1 MNEERGVSRKNVKV
15 DRIAIC
21 PKYGCEYMTRV
32 KPLKFRFFGFGKHPK
47 CNKHHLHLIYVDEMI
62 GNFTDAA
69 LACFF
74 DKSALPP
81 SELIEEIR
89 LKFPQEIKLFIRGW
103 VYCITIGRGAPI
115 VSGYMDGISNGYL
128 KQLSRKQKKVLR
140 KTDDGNSDKIS
151 RAIKD
156 GLKEITNQYTRLL
169 KHLRIH
175 SEILNDHQ
183 KLKSLSKSLRNFL
196 NEWQKSILKNIEVL
210 NKSENMREMSL
221 QEIKRNYDEILNV
234 GTCRCLLGLNPE
246 SKEIKKAGVTAFDR
260 FSAYEE
266 FYLEGITDKFTKS
279 DLNKLETSIGS
290 NNQFHNNGSELENK
304 NTVSLLNYYNKNHP
318 FTCKNNEKRGNT
330 KAQDETNVSCKLQDS
345 SINDSSFN
353 TVIPYNKL
361 EQIIQD
367 YFSDDFAFLTSKEIS
382 LIRKG
387 YFNNVSLDELM
398 LVIEIYSMYTHD
410 SETLILSKAE
420 FIKEMGNA
428 LYPYFE
434 EVRGIHDSRSRGLG
448 FTDEKLFKFLELK
461 PRFRTGKCV
470 SQANSRQIFKVLKLK
485 VQQNKKAYKKAISVL
500 GRLKSGKI
508 LRTRHDKLRERQEYT
523 HLTESLVD
531 LYSFCANKPIFTTNF
546 SNLLFGKETAM
557 KQEQC
562 KSSRA
567 TCRFGRYAIEQIEKY
582 LRIEYKIFKLKID
595 NEHNIISDL
604 GRFNLFKRLAIALI
618 RWFYLEQDYVSKTS
632 VIEASILFNTMFL
645 NHRENRD
652 IFWGDLNRIFNKNY
666 SSNYHDV
673 LRGNWHLGIKSLNKI
688 RKNLT
693 DIPPSSLKKKTLYL
707 MREYLDK
714 FMNKGVLRG
723 FTVGTLAHRNIE
735 FCSEME
741 LSSRNGLRYDSE
753 KFSNYPQS
761 LHKMDFWIKKSPS
774 VAKILDLNCLSIKNG
789 LDLSKIDEV
798 AFDFTMVSVTDYRHA
813 LKKVKKF
820 YQKRNRLLF
829 IVIYGGSAE
838 ALKNLKRELKLLENV
853 PFRSQV
859 FVITIKNYL
868 KLLNFSSEIAALIL
882 KVSRLSWKALT
893 DNSALKYLINFNP
906 NQFRSL
912 DNFFDS

>member
-1 MNEERGVSRKNVKV
+1 
-15 DRIAIC
+15 
-21 PKYGCEYMTRV
+21 
-32 KPLKFRFFGFGKHPK
+32 
-47 CNKHHLHLIYVDEMI
+47 
-62 GNFTDAA
+62 
-69 LACFF
+69 
-74 DKSALPP
+74 
-81 SELIEEIR
+81 
-89 LKFPQEIKLFIRGW
+89 
-103 VYCITIGRGAPI
+103 
-115 VSGYMDGISNGYL
+115 
-128 KQLSRKQKKVLR
+128 
-140 KTDDGNSDKIS
+140 
-151 RAIKD
+151 
-156 GLKEITNQYTRLL
+156 
-169 KHLRIH
+169 
-175 SEILNDHQ
+175 
-183 KLKSLSKSLRNFL
+183 
-196 NEWQKSILKNIEVL
+196 VL
-210 NKSENMREMSL
+210 NSPENKFEMSL
-221 QEIKRNYDEILNV
+221 QVIKRNYDEILNI
-234 GTCRCLLGLNPE
+234 GTCRCLLGLNFE

-266 FYLEGITDKFTKS
+266 FHSEGITDKFTKS
-279 DLNKLETSIGS
+279 DLNKLETNIGL
-290 NNQFHNNGSELENK
+290 NNQFHNNGSVLENK
-304 NTVSLLNYYNKNHP
+304 NTVNLLNYKNKNLP
-318 FTCKNNEKRGNT
+318 FSYKNNKNRGNT
-330 KAQDETNVSCKLQDS
+330 KTQDETNVSCKFRDS

-434 EVRGIHDSRSRGLG
+434 ELRGIHDSRSRGLG

-461 PRFRTGKCV
+461 PRFRTGKRV
-470 SQANSRQIFKVLKLK
+470 SQPNSRQIFKVLKLK

-500 GRLKSGKI
+500 GRVKSGNI
-508 LRTRHDKLRERQEYT
+508 LRTRYDKLRERQEYA

-531 LYSFCANKPIFTTNF
+531 LYSFCANKSIFTTNF
-546 SNLLFGKETAM
+546 SNLLFGKETAI

-604 GRFNLFKRLAIALI
+604 GRLNLFKRLAIALI
-618 RWFYLEQDYVSKTS
+618 RWFYLEQGYVSKTS

-645 NHRENRD
+645 NHKENRD

-666 SSNYHDV
+666 NSNYHDV
-673 LRGNWHLGIKSLNKI
+673 LRGNWYLGIMSLKKI
-688 RKNLT
+688 RKNLV

-707 MREYLDK
+707 MREYQEK

-741 LSSRNGLRYDSE
+741 FSSRNGLRYDSE

-774 VAKILDLNCLSIKNG
+774 VAKILDLNCLSINNG

-798 AFDFTMVSVTDYRHA
+798 AFDFTMVSVIDYRHA
-813 LKKVKKF
+813 LRKVNKF

-829 IVIYGGSAE
+829 IVIYGGSVE
-838 ALKNLKRELKLLENV
+838 ALKNLEREIRLLENV
-853 PFRSQV
+853 PFKNHV

-868 KLLNFSSEIAALIL
+868 KLLNFSSNIAIIIL
-882 KVSRLSWKALT
+882 KISHLSWKALT
-893 DNSALKYLINFNP
+893 DNSALKNLINFNS
-906 NQFRSL
+906 NQFSSL
-912 DNFFDS
+912 DNFIDS